1 MALNELKNTTKNLP
15 EDLETAIN
23 SQVEYYKLF
32 IFRVLAK
39 SAMGMVTLFIM
50 GLLALT
56 IVFFL
61 AVAGAFALGKW
72 LGNDA
77 WGFLIV
83 AVLMFIIGLV
93 IHFWRASIIGKPLL
107 KRLSDIYFKN
117 D

>member
-15 EDLETAIN
+15 EDFETAIN
-23 SQVEYYKLF
+23 SQMEYYKLF

-50 GLLALT
+50 GLLTLT

-61 AVAGAFALGKW
+61 AVAMAFALGKW
-72 LGNDA
+72 VGSEA
-77 WGFLIV
+77 VGFLIV
-83 AVLMFIIGLV
+83 ACLMFAIGV
-93 IHFWRASIIGKPLL
+93 MIHLWRKSLIAKPLL
-107 KRLSDIYFKN
+107 KRLSEIYFKN